1 MLYSQDRTKQ
11 RQFLARSWQKF
22 TNKESLE
29 PLETLLAS
37 IIKIHPEYHDL
48 INNVD
53 LDYFPEQGEVNPF
66 LHINLHLA
74 LRDQLSINQPVGIKE
89 VYDKLLAKL
98 KDEHAVEHLMMDCI
112 AEMIFSSQ
120 KNNSP
125 MDHHAYFRCIQNQ
138 VDNNECQ

>member
-22 TNKESLE
+22 NNKEPLE

-37 IIKIHPEYHDL
+37 IIQIHPEYHDL
-48 INNVD
+48 INNVES
-53 LDYFPEQGEVNPF
+53 DYFPEQGEVNPF

-74 LRDQLSINQPVGIKE
+74 LRDQLSINQPPGIKDA
-89 VYDKLLAKL
+89 YDTLLTKL
-98 KDEHAVEHLMMDCI
+98 KDEHAVEHMMMDCI

-120 KNNSP
+120 KNNTT
-125 MDHHAYFRCIQNQ
+125 MDHQAYFQCIQNR
-138 VDNNECQ
+138 VEKS

>member
-1 MLYSQDRTKQ
+1 MLYSQDRAKQ

-22 TNKESLE
+22 SNKEPLE

-37 IIKIHPEYHDL
+37 IIQIHPEYHDL
-48 INNVD
+48 INNVESN
-53 LDYFPEQGEVNPF
+53 YFPEQGEVNPF

-74 LRDQLSINQPVGIKE
+74 LRDQLSINQPPGIKDA
-89 VYDKLLAKL
+89 YNTLLTKL

-120 KNNSP
+120 QNSTA
-125 MDHHAYFRCIQNQ
+125 MDYQAYFRCIQNQ
-138 VDNNECQ
+138 VNKN